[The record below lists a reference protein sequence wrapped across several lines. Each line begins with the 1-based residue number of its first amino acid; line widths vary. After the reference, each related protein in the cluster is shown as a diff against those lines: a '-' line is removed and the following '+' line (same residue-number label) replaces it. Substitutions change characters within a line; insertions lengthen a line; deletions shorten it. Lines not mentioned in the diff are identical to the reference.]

1 MRIIW
6 CEKIN
11 WKNFSSSSLLSLCS
25 TIWRQYEFKI
35 QNARKRKVTV
45 EISIDGLRVNLK
57 KRKKKVRKL
66 ISNLFPPPYNSFP
79 FPRRFHS
86 KKQKCFKCS
95 HFTHNNIKYRF
106 STRRHRRRSAKYR
119 KSIKTLTN
127 RNGSCSII
135 PSTGYFMYH
144 MTAPIWRSSAISHE
158 MKAPTNLSVSS
169 SRAAKRWVDQSHV
182 MRVNKPSTA
191 ANPMMMILLHFAPA
205 LTWPD
210 RARAPIKG
218 VWDAHISRRRLRD
231 ERAAKTSQNS
241 SRTLLAMFLLFLDE
255 SKKKRHTKIVVGRE
269 RETRKTRKEKK
280 IGFSFLLMISRAR
293 ANLLRWMISCVSI
306 LNVKGTEENSQDRKK
321 IIRKIPLR
329 PSDPTNRRHQF
340 FSSCGKNCRDLAS
353 VRTKIDRFKPVCT
366 NCEINTQSGWL
377 FALSLA
383 DIIHTFRTSSEK
395 KVNMWKIKLAFVKC
409 I

>member
-106 STRRHRRRSAKYR
+106 STRRHRCRSAKYR

-255 SKKKRHTKIVVGRE
+255 SKKKKTHKNSCRE
-269 RETRKTRKEKK
+269 RKRDAKNPKRKE
-280 IGFSFLLMISRAR
+280 
-293 ANLLRWMISCVSI
+293 
-306 LNVKGTEENSQDRKK
+306 
-321 IIRKIPLR
+321 
-329 PSDPTNRRHQF
+329 NRLF
-340 FSSCGKNCRDLAS
+340 FSSHDLARASKSAEMDDQLCEHFECERNGGKFAGSKKYNKKNPPPPVQLRQPSSS
-353 VRTKIDRFKPVCT
+353 VFFFLWKKLSRSRECQDEDRSIQASVHKLRNKHTKWMTFC
-366 NCEINTQSGWL
+366 
-377 FALSLA
+377 SLA
-383 DIIHTFRTSSEK
+383 RRYNSYISNIEWK
-395 KVNMWKIKLAFVKC
+395 KVNMWKIELAFVKC